1 MPTQKTNNWIN
12 PVNSLDINGRTITFS
27 SYTQFESLSSAI
39 DHELS
44 KIRET
49 QDPEL
54 LEKGMPSIKIE
65 KDRYSFNSL
74 TSKWYC
80 AESPSWHKR
89 NIECYTVLNSKLSN
103 IAAAAGFVRSLNKN
117 V

>member
-1 MPTQKTNNWIN
+1 MTTTQSKWIN
-12 PVNSLDINGRTITFS
+12 PADSLNVLGRTVTFN
-27 SYTQFESLSSAI
+27 SYDQFESLSTAI

-54 LEKGMPSIKIE
+54 LEKGMPSIQIA
-65 KDRYSFNSL
+65 KDRYDFNTL
-74 TSKWYC
+74 LSKWYC

-89 NIECYTVLNSKLSN
+89 NIECYTVLDSKLSN
-103 IAAAAGFVRSLNKN
+103 IASAAGFVRNSNKN
-117 V
+117 I

>member
-1 MPTQKTNNWIN
+1 MTTTKSKWIN
-12 PVNSLDINGRTITFS
+12 PADSLNILGRTVTFNN
-27 SYTQFESLSSAI
+27 YDQFESQSTAI

-54 LEKGMPSIKIE
+54 LESGMPSIRIG
-65 KDRYSFNSL
+65 KDRYSFNAQ

-80 AESPSWHKR
+80 AETPSWHKR
-89 NIECYTVLNSKLSN
+89 NIECYTVLDSKLSN
-103 IAAAAGFVRSLNKN
+103 IASAAGFVRSLNKN